1 MPIHP
6 PKVTVI
12 IPTYNRVRYLGE
24 AIKSVLDQELSDL
37 ELIVVDDG
45 STDATPQLLRAIT
58 DPRMRCV
65 SQPNRGI
72 SAAMNAGVRAA
83 RGDFVA
89 RLDSDDLWMPDML
102 LTLVGILE
110 ARPEI
115 GVAYAKGQAIDSN
128 GHLLPQLF
136 GMPERFPGDSLRSL
150 AYDDCT
156 CNIALVVRH
165 SCFERTD
172 LYDESL
178 IANEDWDMRLRL
190 ARHCRFCFVD
200 QVLAHVRW
208 HDDNL
213 TGLRSAR
220 FADVLDTRTAP
231 LDRLFSD
238 PDLPP
243 AVRAM
248 KSIAYTNV
256 YLFRGQR
263 WLLAGDVNKA
273 LREFRLAIHVSNQRL
288 LTATRAIWLALI
300 VPRLRRSTLG
310 RRAVNAQAAWRR
322 RRRESKQGR
331 G

>member
-12 IPTYNRVRYLGE
+12 IPTYNRARYLGE

-45 STDATPQLLRAIT
+45 STDATPALLRAIT

-65 SQPNRGI
+65 RQLNRGI
-72 SAAMNAGVRAA
+72 SAAMNAGMRAA
-83 RGDFVA
+83 SGDFVA

-102 LTLVGILE
+102 LTLVGVLE

-115 GVAYAKGQAIDSN
+115 GVASAKGQAIDSN
-128 GHLLPQLF
+128 GHLLPEVF
-136 GMPERFPGDSLRSL
+136 GMRERFPGHTLRTL
-150 AYDDCT
+150 VYDDCI
-156 CNIALVVRH
+156 CNIALLARR
-165 SCFERTD
+165 SCFDRTG

-200 QVLAHVRW
+200 RVLAHVRW

-213 TGLRSAR
+213 TGAHSAR
-220 FADVLDTRTAP
+220 FADVLDTRTVP

-273 LREFRLAIHVSNQRL
+273 WHEFRLAIHVSDQRL
-288 LTATRAIWLALI
+288 LTATRAMWFALI
-300 VPRLRRSTLG
+300 VPRLKRTTLG
-310 RRAVNAQAAWRR
+310 RRAVRGQAAWRR
-322 RRRESKQGR
+322 RRRESKQGH